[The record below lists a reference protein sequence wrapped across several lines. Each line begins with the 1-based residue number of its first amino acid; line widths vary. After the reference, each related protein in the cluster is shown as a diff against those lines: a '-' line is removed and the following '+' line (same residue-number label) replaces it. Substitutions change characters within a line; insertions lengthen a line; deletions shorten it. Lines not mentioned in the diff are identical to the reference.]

1 MLTGSNLINSI
12 IYKVN
17 VNDNITNIEYK
28 IFARNEIN
36 YYVCIKETYSIN
48 NIKSKLMPGL
58 NIDFGFKT
66 NDVPKVENGNKEE
79 EITPI
84 DGNKDIIDLGD
95 GNKTPKPQ
103 PQPQPQPKPD
113 NKDDD
118 PSTGE
123 LEVGTQ
129 VEFENNIYTVA
140 ENGDLVDKE
149 GKVFK
154 PANEVSDWLKALN
167 IENDDEVPALSI
179 DSIRQKLNIDI
190 TDELGKPMEFTN
202 DPEGVAAYVNKVIE
216 LRSKDIEEGAINSL
230 YEKMPIVKDF
240 INYLVA
246 NGGDYRGFGEL
257 TDRSGIE
264 VDENN
269 VAQQEAIIRTAY
281 EEFNR
286 RGNVETYIKYLKDT
300 NALFDTAK
308 EELAA
313 LQEKDIEERRSIE
326 ERAEAARK
334 AQIENTVK
342 YWTNV
347 KKIIDSRVISGYK
360 LPESLVINKNGQK
373 LTVTP
378 NDFYNYISR
387 TDSKTGVTA
396 YQSDLDAMSD
406 EEVMNADIL
415 DAWLHFTGGS
425 YKDLV
430 DMAIKEEQVKKLILR
445 AKENKTTKT
454 IRINPPKGKTNM
466 NDIVL

>member
-1 MLTGSNLINSI
+1 M
-12 IYKVN
+12 
-17 VNDNITNIEYK
+17 
-28 IFARNEIN
+28 A
-36 YYVCIKETYSIN
+36 
-48 NIKSKLMPGL
+48 GL

-66 NDVPKVENGNKEE
+66 NDVPKVENEKKEE

-84 DGNKDIIDLGD
+84 DGNKDVVDLGD
-95 GNKTPKPQ
+95 DKTPKD
-103 PQPQPQPKPD
+103 KPND
-113 NKDDD
+113 TKDDN

-129 VEFENNIYTVA
+129 VEFDNNIYTVA
-140 ENGDLVDKE
+140 ENGDLVDKD
-149 GKVFK
+149 GNVFK
-154 PANEVSDWLKALN
+154 AAAEVADWMKSLEVDN
-167 IENDDEVPALSI
+167 GDETPALSI
-179 DSIRQKLNIDI
+179 DSIREKLNIDV
-190 TDELGKPMEFTN
+190 TDEEGNPMEFAN
-202 DPEGVAAYVNKVIE
+202 DAEGVAAYVNKVIE

-230 YEKMPIVKDF
+230 YEKLPIVKDF
-240 INYLVA
+240 INYLVV
-246 NGGDYRGFGEL
+246 NDGDYRGFGEL
-257 TDRSGIE
+257 KDRSGIE

-269 VAQQEAIIRTAY
+269 VSQQEAIIRTAY
-281 EEFNR
+281 AEFDR
-286 RGNVETYIKYLKDT
+286 KGNVETYIKYLKDT

-313 LQEKDIEERRSIE
+313 LQEKDAEERSAIE
-326 ERAEAARK
+326 QRAEAARK
-334 AQIENTVK
+334 AQIEDTVR

-360 LPESLVINKNGQK
+360 LPESLVVNKNGQK

-387 TDSKTGVTA
+387 TDSKTGTTA
-396 YQSDLDAMSD
+396 YQADLNAMTD

-430 DMAIKEEQVKKLILR
+430 DMAIKEEQVKKLILK
-445 AKENKTTKT
+445 AKDSKTTRT
-454 IRINPPKGKTNM
+454 VRVNPPKNKTSM